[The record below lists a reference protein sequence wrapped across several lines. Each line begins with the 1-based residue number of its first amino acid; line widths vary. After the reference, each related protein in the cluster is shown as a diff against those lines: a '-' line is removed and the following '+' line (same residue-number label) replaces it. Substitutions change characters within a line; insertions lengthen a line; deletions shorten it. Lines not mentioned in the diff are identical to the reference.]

1 MIGYCRF
8 TGVIFVAALILT
20 IMVPLSRAA
29 EQKEDL
35 PSLELPSMEVY
46 GVERIDF
53 VITGDKRELSVG
65 FSFPSRLEDR
75 FRGKGAIKSREFLPK
90 MSVTQELPT
99 RRNKTGRGYSEG
111 GYFSSF
117 AAGLAYANTFE
128 KAALLFNFD
137 NVLSGGHVD
146 NSSYRRDDASLEVL
160 ISPSRLSDVLI
171 KVDFYD
177 GSSEL
182 WKTSPVIER
191 DVRRFK
197 IGIEPKL
204 HKAADLE
211 AEVFLTL
218 NRLSDD
224 VGDID
229 IGENTLEA
237 SLSFDKFID
246 RLRFDV
252 DLEYAGDF
260 LDRTG
265 VLDAKDGDNQFFR
278 FQATAG
284 YSSKVGVGVKGG
296 AALFVSDADL
306 GESENKVYPFAQFDY
321 EPTKE
326 FRVYGRYAPEV
337 KRGHFFGAYSLNQ
350 FIDPLAAP
358 ISSDIKTNGE
368 VGLEVTIGDKLN
380 FNASLGF
387 QEEER
392 FIVWEDTSKVKV
404 RLWTTS
410 QDGTIET
417 KWASARLDLDVTE
430 RFRLSSDL
438 LFRDTEFTS
447 GLVGDVPYVPDLEL
461 GGSLSVGPY
470 SGFNGTVSARW
481 IDERFTS
488 ISPEKALGSY
498 FLLGIEA
505 SKTIGSYIAVFV
517 RGENLLDEEYQVWEG
532 YDMPDLAIYG
542 GVRGN
547 W

>member
-1 MIGYCRF
+1 MIGNCRF

-20 IMVPLSRAA
+20 ILVPLSRAA

-35 PSLELPSMEVY
+35 PSLELSSMEVY

-53 VITGDKRELSVG
+53 VITGDKRELSGG

-75 FRGKGAIKSREFLPK
+75 FREKGGIENREFLAK
-90 MSVTQELPT
+90 MSLTQELPT
-99 RRNKTGRGYSEG
+99 RRKETGRGYGEG
-111 GYFSSF
+111 GSFSSF

-146 NSSYRRDDASLEVL
+146 SSSYRRDNASLEL
-160 ISPSRLSDVLI
+160 LFSPSHLSEVLVE
-171 KVDFYD
+171 VDFYD
-177 GSSEL
+177 SSSEL
-182 WKTSPVIER
+182 WATSPVIER

-211 AEVFLTL
+211 AEIFLTV

-224 VGDID
+224 VGDINVD
-229 IGENTLEA
+229 ENALEA
-237 SLSFDKFID
+237 SLGFNKLSGGFRI
-246 RLRFDV
+246 DV

-265 VLDAKDGDNQFFR
+265 VPDAKDGDNQFFR

-296 AALFVSDADL
+296 AALFVSDAYL
-306 GESENKVYPFAQFDY
+306 GESENKVYPFAQFDC

-358 ISSDIKTNGE
+358 IPSDREINGE
-368 VGLEVTIGDKLN
+368 AGLEVTVGDRLN
-380 FNASLGF
+380 LNASVGF

-392 FIVWEDTSKVKV
+392 FMVWEDVDKDS
-404 RLWTTS
+404 LWETN
-410 QDGTIET
+410 QDGTVET
-417 KWASARLDLDVTE
+417 KIASARLDLHIIEGVTV
-430 RFRLSSDL
+430 SSDVL
-438 LFRDTEFTS
+438 LRDIQFTS
-447 GLVGDVPYVPDLEL
+447 GIVGNVPCVPDKEIA
-461 GGSLSVGPY
+461 GKIKIGPF
-470 SGFNGTVSARW
+470 SGFNFGVSARW

-488 ISPEKALGSY
+488 ISTKNTLDSY
-498 FLLGIEA
+498 VLLEFEG
-505 SKTIGSYIAVFV
+505 SKTIGSYITVLF
-517 RGENLLDEEYQVWEG
+517 RGENLLDEAYEVWEG